1 MEERTV
7 HHLPPH
13 KMNRIAVWR
22 DEVAIAAEPEP
33 ISPTPSAPSMAAS
46 SGSGSGSSSG
56 ASSVHTR
63 PRRSLWR
70 RLTRR
75 LSGMGGAAANKGQG
89 EDAWD
94 HSTRTEMYREENT
107 VHHQTRDYEY
117 DHAQEPQRS
126 DHGGGGGGLKD
137 RLDRLERAAR
147 LLGRAD

>member
-1 MEERTV
+1 MEERTMQ
-7 HHLPPH
+7 HLPPH
-13 KMNRIAVWR
+13 KVNRISVWR
-22 DEVAIAAEPEP
+22 DEVAIASEPSP

-46 SGSGSGSSSG
+46 SGSGSSSG

-75 LSGMGGAAANKGQG
+75 LSGKGGAAAAKGEG

-94 HSTRTEMYREENT
+94 HSTRTEMYREENR
-107 VHHQTRDYEY
+107 VQHQQTRDYEY

-126 DHGGGGGGLKD
+126 DHDGGLKD
-137 RLDRLERAAR
+137 RQERLERAAR